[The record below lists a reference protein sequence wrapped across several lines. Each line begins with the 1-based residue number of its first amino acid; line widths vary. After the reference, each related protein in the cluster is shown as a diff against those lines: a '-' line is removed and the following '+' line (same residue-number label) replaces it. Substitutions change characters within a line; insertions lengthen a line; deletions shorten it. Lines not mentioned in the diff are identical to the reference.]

1 MSVAIRK
8 HARDFA
14 AIAFLLVAGIL
25 VSYVIVQQQRLRI
38 PILEQR
44 PFELKADFQT
54 AQAVVPGQGQTI
66 RVAGVQVGDVEDVK
80 LVDGKAEVTFGI
92 NRDYLPIYKDATIL
106 MRPTTGLKDMFFSL
120 DPGTRSA
127 GEISEGGTI
136 PLENTAPDVNLDEI
150 LSNLDGDTQ
159 SYLRILLVGAGK
171 GLQGRGKD
179 LGKVLGTLGPINHD
193 FKRLN
198 KEVAQRKENLRR
210 LVTNF
215 NQLTGAVGRADDDL
229 KRLVTSSATSLGAI
243 AEQDPSVRRAVQ
255 LLPGTLAQSKVALQ
269 HVASFAA
276 ELGPTVNDLQPFAQ
290 NLDEVNSSTL
300 NLANQVTGPVKNEI
314 RPVRQGGPQADPR
327 PDEGGEAARQ
337 GDAAADDGRRRD
349 QPPRQHGG
357 VQPERR
363 GAGRRPGPRRGLPVL
378 GRLAR
383 PQRQLGLL
391 DRRRERLRAPHLP
404 DDGLR
409 RGAGAARLEPA
420 GAPRHRSRRPL
431 RSRRTLQWRVLR

>member
-25 VSYVIVQQQRLRI
+25 VSYIIVQQQRLRI

-92 NRDYLPIYKDATIL
+92 DRDYLPIYKDATIL

-215 NQLTGAVGRADDDL
+215 NQLTGAVGQADDDL
-229 KRLVTSSATSLGAI
+229 KQLVTSSATSLGAI
-243 AEQDPSVRRAVQ
+243 AEQDPSVRRAVR

-276 ELGPTVNDLQPFAQ
+276 ELGPTVNSLQPFAR

-314 RPVRQGGPQADPR
+314 RPFVK
-327 PDEGGEAARQ
+327 AARKPIP
-337 GDAAADDGRRRD
+337 DLTTAAKRLGKAT
-349 QPPRQHGG
+349 PPLTTVTSEINRLGNMAAYN
-357 VQPERR
+357 PN
-363 GAGRRPGPRRGLPVL
+363 GA
-378 GRLAR
+378 
-383 PQRQLGLL
+383 
-391 DRRRERLRAPHLP
+391 
-404 DDGLR
+404 
-409 RGAGAARLEPA
+409 EPA
-420 GAPRHRSRRPL
+420 GTPGRDEGYLFWAAWLGHNGNSVFSTGDANGFERRIYLTMGCDEALALLGSSPLAPL
-431 RSRRTLQWRVLR
+431 VTGLGTLFDPGGPFNGAC